1 MRDLRSF
8 IKVSE
13 MDMSKVRVKGNENL
27 TDN

>member
-13 MDMSKVRVKGNENL
+13 MDMSKVRVKANENL